1 MIKWC
6 KKCILPNTR
15 PNLIIDINGVCNIC
29 NFHQEKKI
37 KTNWEKKEKELKN
50 IFDKIKK
57 ISKNNFDCII
67 PVSGGKDSVWQVY
80 QCLKYGLTPL
90 AITYKSPGR
99 NIYGDYNLKGLIN
112 LGVDHIDY
120 TINQKV
126 ESYFMLKT
134 FKEKGSTAI
143 PMHLSIFN
151 LPIILAKKLNIPLI
165 VYGENPASEYGFGEK
180 KFKKNINKVDKIW
193 IKKYA
198 SLNNTDSNYWKD
210 SFLENKK
217 MFSYDL
223 KIFPKNLKIL
233 FLGEYLKWNP
243 QNSLKYLKKIK
254 FIRPPKPKTGYYNF
268 ADIDCDFISIHHYLK
283 WYKFGFTRLFDNLS
297 IEIRNKKL
305 TRGKALRIIKNS
317 FNDIKPKND
326 IKKFCK
332 FVNIS
337 VKEFDQITEKFRNRL
352 IWKKTDKKWKINN
365 FIVKDFNW

>member
-1 MIKWC
+1 MANRIK
-6 KKCILPNTR
+6 
-15 PNLIIDINGVCNIC
+15 DINPECKVHI
-29 NFHQEKKI
+29 
-37 KTNWEKKEKELKN
+37 
-50 IFDKIKK
+50 
-57 ISKNNFDCII
+57 ISEFLTPDSIPDLLKNNFDCII

-120 TINQKV
+120 TINPKV

-233 FLGEYLKWNP
+233 FLIGKTP
-243 QNSLKYLKKIK
+243 SHQISLI
-254 FIRPPKPKTGYYNF
+254 PPL
-268 ADIDCDFISIHHYLK
+268 HL
-283 WYKFGFTRLFDNLS
+283 LL
-297 IEIRNKKL
+297 
-305 TRGKALRIIKNS
+305 
-317 FNDIKPKND
+317 
-326 IKKFCK
+326 CK
-332 FVNIS
+332 VYS
-337 VKEFDQITEKFRNRL
+337 
-352 IWKKTDKKWKINN
+352 
-365 FIVKDFNW
+365 